1 VIADLPQ
8 KIVTCITFSLILYFM
23 TNLRRTPEAF
33 FIYILFSFTTL
44 LSMSMVFR
52 SIAALSRTVSQALA
66 PAAVLILA
74 LILYTGFA
82 VPVRDMVPWF
92 RWINY
97 IDPVAY
103 GFESLMINE
112 FRNKKIPCA
121 AFVPSGPGYMDV
133 SPEQK
138 ICSTT
143 GAAAGANFVDGNTYL
158 IINYQYDPAHLWRQV
173 SSDVHATYC

>member
-1 VIADLPQ
+1 VHNFQLDPVFHDKPATDSGSLFHLYIIQLHYPAVHVYGLPLNCGSVSHGIASIGPRSCPDLG
-8 KIVTCITFSLILYFM
+8 VDSLYG
-23 TNLRRTPEAF
+23 
-33 FIYILFSFTTL
+33 
-44 LSMSMVFR
+44 V
-52 SIAALSRTVSQALA
+52 
-66 PAAVLILA
+66 
-74 LILYTGFA
+74 
-82 VPVRDMVPWF
+82 WF